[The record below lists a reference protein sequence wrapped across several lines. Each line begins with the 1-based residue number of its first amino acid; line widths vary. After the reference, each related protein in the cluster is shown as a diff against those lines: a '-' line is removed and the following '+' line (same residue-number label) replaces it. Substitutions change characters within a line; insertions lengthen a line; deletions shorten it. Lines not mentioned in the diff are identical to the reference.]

1 MSKVQKTKKAL
12 KKSTIGVLGGL
23 VVLLGLILVP
33 YPGPG
38 WLIVFAGLAILATE
52 FDRARQVLDFA
63 KGKYDDWQVWLKNQ
77 SSIVKAAV
85 LLLTFAIVIM
95 TIWLLNGYGI
105 INNLL
110 NLGWDWIRSPLPFF
124 DK

>member
-23 VVLLGLILVP
+23 VVLIGLILVP

-52 FDRARQVLDFA
+52 FDRARHVLDFA
-63 KGKYDDWQVWLKNQ
+63 KGKYEDWQDWLEQQSVPIKTAVWT
-77 SSIVKAAV
+77 
-85 LLLTFAIVIM
+85 LTFAVVIV

-105 INNLL
+105 INDLL
-110 NLGWDWIRSPLPFF
+110 NLGWDWARSPLPFF
-124 DK
+124 SK